1 MFNLFNL
8 FKRTPD
14 KKSQNSVPSIT
25 PSVVD
30 CILPVSYKNVV
41 LYDCVRNEINRSRY
55 NGQVVVGRRPI
66 ADGVSDFKSFCA
78 NHPAFTG
85 RVPVAIVAMTYAYN
99 RSYTYSILGTYVAGN
114 IIFYSP
120 TTGEYSALLPGWF
133 RAGRYFCHVAA
144 AEEALL
150 KTVQYIQNNREH
162 IVRLAQDRIK

>member
-8 FKRTPD
+8 FKCTPD
-14 KKSQNSVPSIT
+14 KKSQNTVPGIT
-25 PSVVD
+25 PSVVER
-30 CILPVSYKNVV
+30 ILPVSYKSVV

-78 NHPAFTG
+78 NHPAFTD
-85 RVPVAIVAMTYAYN
+85 RVPVAIVAMTYTHN
-99 RSYTYSILGTYVAGN
+99 RSYRYTNVAGN

-133 RAGRYFCHVAA
+133 RAGRYFCHVDA

-150 KTVQYIQNNREH
+150 KTVQYIRDNREH

>member
-14 KKSQNSVPSIT
+14 KKSQNTVPGIT
-25 PSVVD
+25 PSVVER
-30 CILPVSYKNVV
+30 ILAISYKKVV

-78 NHPAFTG
+78 NHPTFTD
-85 RVPVAIVAMTYAYN
+85 RVPVAIVAMTYTHN
-99 RSYTYSILGTYVAGN
+99 RSYTNSVLGTNVAGN

-120 TTGEYSALLPGWF
+120 TTGKYSALPHGWF

-150 KTVQYIQNNREH
+150 KTVNYIWDNRER
-162 IVRLAQDRIK
+162 IVQLTQQHTK